1 MDNAVIEVSGLTKK
15 YGDLTAVNDVSFAVD
30 SGSLLAILGPNG
42 AGKTTTLEMLEGFIK
57 PDFGSISI
65 LGFDPYFADRK
76 QIQGI
81 GGVLQESQAEPFIK
95 VRELL
100 SQRARY
106 YDNPMDINE
115 LLSLM
120 ELDDKANSLIKNLSG
135 GQRRKLEVAL
145 AIVGNPMVIFL
156 DEPTVGF
163 DPSARRNLWEMIEKL
178 KSDQRTIV
186 LTTHYMDEAEYL
198 ASDVIVLSSGKIIAE
213 GTPSQLRNKF
223 THNVQISFGVDD
235 KMDLTS
241 LNCDVQ
247 NLDSKIIINTPEPT
261 KILHKLTTLA
271 LGSDIELV
279 GLEVKRPTLEDVF
292 LKLSEK

>member
-1 MDNAVIEVSGLTKK
+1 MERGHKIIFANTKI
-15 YGDLTAVNDVSFAVD
+15 TA
-30 SGSLLAILGPNG
+30 
-42 AGKTTTLEMLEGFIK
+42 
-57 PDFGSISI
+57 
-65 LGFDPYFADRK
+65 
-76 QIQGI
+76 
-81 GGVLQESQAEPFIK
+81 
-95 VRELL
+95 
-100 SQRARY
+100 
-106 YDNPMDINE
+106 
-115 LLSLM
+115 
-120 ELDDKANSLIKNLSG
+120 
-135 GQRRKLEVAL
+135 
-145 AIVGNPMVIFL
+145 
-156 DEPTVGF
+156 
-163 DPSARRNLWEMIEKL
+163 
-178 KSDQRTIV
+178 RTIATLITIAKIDITV
-186 LTTHYMDEAEYL
+186 ETTKNRNQ
-198 ASDVIVLSSGKIIAE
+198 SNTSPIIAE